1 MHKAWDHRSIIEVWA
16 VESLRT
22 VVDDGSHA
30 FLFINLSRGQ
40 EGLHKSR
47 NEKTIILITVCAISY
62 WMF

>member
-1 MHKAWDHRSIIEVWA
+1 MAGSPEPQNNNRDS
-16 VESLRT
+16 
-22 VVDDGSHA
+22 SHA